1 MQAFKAVLI
10 AFVLLTASVF
20 LIEKAPVVNAE
31 DYTAPGKVNKLF
43 GNFTTP
49 VIKPG
54 ESGILNFTIRNYYS
68 TPLYKISLVA
78 EIYFYA
84 TIETGK
90 KLSEG
95 FSNPPWFRT
104 SGKQRIEQSWEV
116 WNVYAGQPYNQYYFS
131 VGISTSRDT
140 PEGTYFVRF
149 FLTFYDPNGN
159 IHIFKSRGCFTT
171 EEWREAT
178 TNVSEYDRKYHGG
191 VNISKLGVDGILPDT
206 SFTVSSGP
214 NLILF
219 FFLVA
224 LTIFFACL
232 TVMFYLNETKGMF
245 PWLQHI
251 TYRWKGKFNQ
261 LRAVLE
267 KRLKKE

>member
-1 MQAFKAVLI
+1 MHRLRVLFI
-10 AFVLLTASVF
+10 ATLLLSVAIISF
-20 LIEKAPVVNAE
+20 QTSQIAYGE

-54 ESGILNFTIRNYYS
+54 ENGILNFTIRNYYS
-68 TPLYKISLVA
+68 TPVYNIVLVA

-90 KLSEG
+90 KLSDG
-95 FSNPPWFRT
+95 ISNPPKFRIT
-104 SGKQRIEQSWEV
+104 GNQIIRQEWSEWR
-116 WNVYAGQPYNQYYFS
+116 VYAGQPYNQYNTVF
-131 VGISTSRDT
+131 GISTARET

-149 FLTFYDPNGN
+149 ILTFYDPNGN
-159 IHIFKSRGCFTT
+159 QHILKSRGCFTN
-171 EEWREAT
+171 EEWKEAT
-178 TNVSEYDRKYHGG
+178 TNVSDYDMNYHGG

-214 NLILF
+214 NLVLF
-219 FFLVA
+219 FFLVG

-261 LRAVLE
+261 FRAMFK
-267 KRLKKE
+267 KRLKKK

>member
-1 MQAFKAVLI
+1 DL
-10 AFVLLTASVF
+10 
-20 LIEKAPVVNAE
+20 
-31 DYTAPGKVNKLF
+31 KVNKLF

-54 ESGILNFTIRNYYS
+54 ENGILNFTIRNYYS
-68 TPLYKISLVA
+68 TPVYNIVLVA

-90 KLSEG
+90 KITDG
-95 FSNPPWFRT
+95 VPNPPRFRMSNT
-104 SGKQRIEQSWEV
+104 QIVTQE
-116 WNVYAGQPYNQYYFS
+116 WNEWRVYSGQPYNQYSAAF
-131 VGISTSRDT
+131 GISTSRET

-149 FLTFYDPNGN
+149 ILTFYDPNGN
-159 IHIFKSRGCFTT
+159 LHTLKSRGCFTN
-171 EEWREAT
+171 EEWKEAT
-178 TNVSEYDRKYHGG
+178 TNVSDYDMNYHGG

-214 NLILF
+214 NLVLF
-219 FFLVA
+219 FFLVG

-232 TVMFYLNETKGMF
+232 TVMFYLNETRGMF
-245 PWLQHI
+245 PWLHHI

-261 LRAVLE
+261 FRAMLKKRLE
-267 KRLKKE
+267 KK